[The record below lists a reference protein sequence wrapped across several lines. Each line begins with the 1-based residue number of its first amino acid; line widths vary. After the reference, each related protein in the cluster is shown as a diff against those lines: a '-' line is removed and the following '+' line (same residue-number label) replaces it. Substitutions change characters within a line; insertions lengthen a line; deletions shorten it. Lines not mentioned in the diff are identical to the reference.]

1 MSSYIGSPIT
11 VDYYPMQSHS
21 VSGAGDLV
29 NTTTGVQLNGGYKQV
44 LNMQVESFE
53 TYCRNL
59 RTDIRILLKEY
70 IVKEW

>member
-1 MSSYIGSPIT
+1 
-11 VDYYPMQSHS
+11 MQSHS
-21 VSGAGDLV
+21 VSEAGDLV